1 MVDIGIQ
8 SETDDLSDAETSLQG
23 NAADRKP
30 SLLQVVPEEEYEDGE
45 LVTNVPFCSASL
57 VNEIHCTQL

>member
-8 SETDDLSDAETSLQG
+8 SESDDLSDAETSAQG

-30 SLLQVVPEEEYEDGE
+30 PLLQVVPEEEYEDGE
-45 LVTNVPFCSASL
+45 LVTNVPFCNVTHL
-57 VNEIHCTQL
+57 

>member
-8 SETDDLSDAETSLQG
+8 SESDDLSDAETSVQG
-23 NAADRKP
+23 NAADRRP

-45 LVTNVPFCSASL
+45 LVTNVPFCNVTHL
-57 VNEIHCTQL
+57 